1 MTQKSRAG
9 HSTSISA
16 LDYGD
21 KTLFVLAGAS
31 GGVSLCSFTTVIAT
45 LIAKASSNTS
55 QVFLISNGII
65 KMILKTMGRKKR
77 KHRKTDL
84 FARGKTE

>member
-31 GGVSLCSFTTVIAT
+31 GGVSLCSFTTVNDTSTGIAS
-45 LIAKASSNTS
+45 ASNSL
-55 QVFLISNGII
+55 VFFCYQQWNRQNVFENNGD
-65 KMILKTMGRKKR
+65 KNILVI
-77 KHRKTDL
+77 DL
-84 FARGKTE
+84 FAIS